1 MSHKQAVTTLEK
13 KIGSSKA
20 PKAMKPVAVK
30 RFIESPKYMNA
41 KSILYPVILK
51 ELNELTSDGYSEAV
65 LTGGIGCG
73 KTTLALYCMAYQL
86 YLLSCMEDPHGAYGL
101 DPTSEIAI
109 VFQSVNADLAKIVD
123 FRRFKELIDRAPYFR
138 KVFPYTSSTETEL
151 RFPKRIVVCSLT
163 GSASSALGQNL
174 HSGIVDEVNFM
185 ANRIRSKMA
194 VDGGSY
200 NQAEEIYDSITNR
213 RKSRFMLE
221 GCLAGMLCLVSS
233 KRYPGEFT
241 EQKIAEA
248 SAQANNF
255 EACSNPIYFFDK
267 RVWEVKPKGAFSGQM
282 FRIFTGDL
290 YRLPRI
296 LDFVEDVSGPQYEGP
311 IDEIPIEYLSDFQRD
326 IHSALR
332 DIAGVATGVIHPF
345 IPDRKAIAA
354 AFGWTESVLS
364 RPGCDFVETRLLIC
378 PEYFRRKSE
387 PRFVHLDLA
396 FSSDSAG
403 IACGYVDRFV
413 EMQRGEHAVE
423 LLPQII
429 FDFVLEVRPPKNG
442 EINFKKIRTLLYKL
456 RDNGLPIRWVTM
468 DSYQSKDTE
477 QLLRQR
483 GFITGQ
489 QSMDRTTKPYDLL
502 KTALQDE
509 RVLIPTHDKAM
520 KELGLLERDPMTGR
534 IDHPAGGSKDLADA
548 IAGVAHGLAM
558 RLETWHRYGIL
569 PTQIPAALMA
579 PDSPDD
585 LA

>member
-1 MSHKQAVTTLEK
+1 MSHKQVVTTLEK

-20 PKAMKPVAVK
+20 PKAKKPVSLK

-41 KSILYPVILK
+41 KGILYPVILK
-51 ELNELTSDGYSEAV
+51 ELNELILGGYSEAV

-86 YLLSCMEDPHGAYGL
+86 YLLSCMKDPHGTYGL
-101 DPTSEIAI
+101 DPASEIVI
-109 VFQSVNADLAKIVD
+109 FFQSVNADLAKNVN
-123 FRRFKELIDRAPYFR
+123 FRRFKEVIDRAPYFLKEFR
-138 KVFPYTSSTETEL
+138 HISSTESEL
-151 RFPKRIVVCSLT
+151 RFPKHIVVRSLT
-163 GSASSALGQNL
+163 GSANSALGQNL

-200 NQAEEIYDSITNR
+200 NQAEKIYDSITNR

-248 SAQANNF
+248 SAQATNL
-255 EACSNPIYFFDK
+255 ETCSNPIYVFDK
-267 RVWEVKPKGAFSGQM
+267 RAWEVKPKGAFSGKM

-296 LDFVEDVSGPQYEGP
+296 LDFDEDVSGSRYEGL

-345 IPDRKAIAA
+345 IHGREAIAA
-354 AFGWTESVLS
+354 AFGETESILS
-364 RPGCDFVETRLLIC
+364 RPGCDFVETNLEIC
-378 PEYFRRKSE
+378 LDYFRRKNE

-396 FSSDSAG
+396 VSSDSAG

-413 EMQRGEHAVE
+413 EMQRGGHAVE

-442 EINFKKIRTLLYKL
+442 EINFAKIRALLYKL
-456 RDNGLPIRWVTM
+456 RDNGLPIHWVTM
-468 DSYQSKDTE
+468 DSFQSKDTE
-477 QLLRQR
+477 QLLRQH
-483 GFITGQ
+483 GFETGQ
-489 QSMDRTTKPYDLL
+489 RSMDRTTKPYDLL
-502 KTALQDE
+502 KTALQDG

-520 KELGLLERDPMTGR
+520 EELVRLERNPEAGK
-534 IDHPAGGSKDLADA
+534 IDHPAGGSKDQADA
-548 IAGVAHGLAM
+548 IAGVAYGLTM
-558 RLETWHRYGIL
+558 RRKIWHRHGIL

-579 PDSPDD
+579 PDD